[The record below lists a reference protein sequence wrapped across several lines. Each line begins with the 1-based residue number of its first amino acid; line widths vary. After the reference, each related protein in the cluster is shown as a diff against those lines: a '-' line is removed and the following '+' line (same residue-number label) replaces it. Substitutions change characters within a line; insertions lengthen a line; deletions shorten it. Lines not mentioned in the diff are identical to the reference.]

1 MQKIKVMQIDI
12 SAIREGIIR
21 NEGRFG
27 RRPAFIIMSEETQK
41 LLTTSWDFAWNNGG
55 SHQLCG
61 VEVAFSASVP
71 IGEIRMVN

>member
-1 MQKIKVMQIDI
+1 MQKIKVVQIDI

-27 RRPAFIIMSEETQK
+27 KLPSFIIMSEGTHK
-41 LLTTSWDFAWNNGG
+41 LLTTSWDSAMNNGG
-55 SHQLCG
+55 SYKLYG